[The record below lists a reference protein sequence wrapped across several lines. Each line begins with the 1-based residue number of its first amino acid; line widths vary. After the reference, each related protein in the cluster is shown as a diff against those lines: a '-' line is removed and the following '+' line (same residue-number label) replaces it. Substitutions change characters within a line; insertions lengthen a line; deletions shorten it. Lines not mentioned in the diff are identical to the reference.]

1 MKTAAKNSLT
11 MFLACTL
18 ITGYAAA
25 AYLRNNIYL
34 TPVTLWGATAVATL
48 HKQRPHENYGQSLSA
63 AGFYQE
69 ALREFKRVQSMPDD
83 GSVPLRDLYREI
95 GVVYFRLNMLD
106 ESIAAWKRGLLYA
119 AFDPG
124 LMNNLALAFLQK
136 GQYAEAEAYAT
147 QGLVLCG
154 TMPSLLNTLGE
165 VAMRNRDYGRAVNY
179 FIQVLDINPEDSSVT
194 WNVALA
200 YTQTGQYEKALV
212 YVNRYLARESGP
224 RNRQQAIE
232 LLNNL
237 NAKLGRQ

>member
-1 MKTAAKNSLT
+1 MKTAAKNSLM
-11 MFLACTL
+11 MFLACAL

-25 AYLRNNIYL
+25 AYLRNAIYL
-34 TPVTLWGATAVATL
+34 TPVTLWGATAAVAWN
-48 HKQRPHENYGQSLSA
+48 KQRPHENYGQSLSA
-63 AGFYQE
+63 AGFYRA
-69 ALREFKRVQSMPDD
+69 ALREFKLVQSMPDD

-106 ESIAAWKRGLLYA
+106 EAIAAWKRGLVYA

-136 GQYAEAEAYAT
+136 GRYAEAEAYAT
-147 QGLVLCG
+147 QGLMLCN

-179 FIQVLDINPEDSSVT
+179 FIKVLEINPDDSAGT

-200 YTQTGQYEKALV
+200 YTQAGQYEKALA
-212 YVNRYLARESGP
+212 YVNRYLAQESGP
-224 RNRQQAIE
+224 QNRRQAVD